1 MTWQESIFFTT
12 QCEMLIEM
20 EVKVICISMIKQH
33 MFSEGKYCQ
42 ISLVAFFKET
52 NRVRLKKWI
61 RDNFM
66 FIESSKE
73 SDILLLDI
81 LREAVN

>member
-1 MTWQESIFFTT
+1 
-12 QCEMLIEM
+12 MLIEM

-52 NRVRLKKWI
+52 NRVRLKK
-61 RDNFM
+61 
-66 FIESSKE
+66 
-73 SDILLLDI
+73 
-81 LREAVN
+81 